1 MSQIPG
7 AKLRIS
13 QLKVMR
19 FSTKQRKFVSLQ
31 ASLTA
36 SHRAELPREKEKK
49 PCRSVVRVCIRE
61 KIDPVLQQ
69 RLPDGQANGR
79 HNFLV

>member
-19 FSTKQRKFVSLQ
+19 FSTKQRKFMSLQ

-36 SHRAELPREKEKK
+36 SHRAEPPREKEKK
-49 PCRSVVRVCIRE
+49 PCRSVVRVCISE
-61 KIDPVLQQ
+61 KTDPALQ

-79 HNFLV
+79 HSFPV